1 MYLTK
6 MPTAVRFH
14 VKDLNGKNHTTQ
26 LSLSKYTPEEAE
38 IVGSAWKHSIRTGTP
53 FVKPDLE
60 KKERPSVVHFETKSL
75 LECVQLSPDG
85 SGTSF
90 LLLGATKSG
99 KSTAMCYIYE
109 KMFKKHITFLMTH
122 STQANIYKPLKTAI
136 ISPGYFKQLIDEPM
150 KINKETKN
158 KYDFCF
164 VFDDLA
170 LDGKN
175 STQMSKLL
183 TIGRNSNCS
192 VIYAGQ
198 KLTMLNATGRSNVN
212 YVCCFKQNTDASII
226 DTVKTYMRSY
236 FPTGMR
242 LNDMVKMYKDLTQD
256 HQFFCID
263 TINDKVHLCKIE
275 V

>member
-1 MYLTK
+1 
-6 MPTAVRFH
+6 MPTTSVRFH
-14 VKDLNGKNHTTQ
+14 AKDPNGKSHTTQ
-26 LSLSKYTPEEAE
+26 LSLSKYTAEEADM
-38 IVGSAWKHSIRTGTP
+38 IGQAWKESIRTGKE
-53 FVKPDLE
+53 FVKPELQ
-60 KKERPSVVHFETKSL
+60 KKERPVVFHFEHKSF
-75 LECVQLSPDG
+75 LECVKLSPDG

-122 STQANIYKPLKTAI
+122 STQAQIYKPLKNTI

-158 KYDFCF
+158 NYDFCF

-175 STQMSKLL
+175 SMQMSKLL
-183 TIGRNSNCS
+183 TIGRNSSCS
-192 VIYAGQ
+192 VIYSGQ
-198 KLTMLNATGRSNVN
+198 KLSMLNATGRANIN
-212 YVCCFKQNTDASII
+212 YVCCFKQNTDAAII

-236 FPTGMR
+236 FPAGMR
-242 LNDMVKMYKDLTQD
+242 LNDMVKMYKEMTQD
-256 HQFFCID
+256 HKFFCID
-263 TINDKVHLCKIE
+263 TINDEVHLCKINTDA
-275 V
+275 